1 MKVIFLDIDGV
12 LCTMETYYRRKKE
25 FMNYKKYISP
35 IVDTDRLLLLKQI
48 IDKTSAKVVI
58 TSSWRTDIIS
68 GLSSGIELINLFKE
82 YGIEIYDLTPFD
94 DNRNRVNEINSYLE
108 QNEIENY
115 IIIDDECISLE
126 CFSKHLLR
134 IKNDYASLDKDS
146 NGLLECNVQQ
156 AIDLLNKD
164 KKLELI

>member
-58 TSSWRTDIIS
+58 TSSWRTAIIS

-82 YGIEIYDLTPFD
+82 YGIEIYDLTSFD
-94 DNRNRVNEINSYLE
+94 ENRNRVNEINSYLE
-108 QNEIENY
+108 QNEVENY
-115 IIIDDECISLE
+115 IIIDDEFKSLE
-126 CFSKHLLR
+126 CFAEHLVR
-134 IKNDYASLDKDS
+134 IKNDYASLDKDN